1 MMVFPEIRSR
11 SGFALFP
18 AFLVAAASLAAC
30 DEPPPE
36 ERLEAVG
43 EALDT
48 SSAQLADLKAQIRNT
63 ETLLEGL
70 RDRRREVRDRVRTL
84 EERLEIEATDVAIFR
99 AVQSELLASDDLAE
113 TAIAVDVDEGAVTLR
128 GTVDSTPELSL
139 ALDIARAVDGV
150 ASVASLL
157 RVRTEQ
163 STSK

>member
-1 MMVFPEIRSR
+1 M
-11 SGFALFP
+11 
-18 AFLVAAASLAAC
+18 
-30 DEPPPE
+30 
-36 ERLEAVG
+36 G